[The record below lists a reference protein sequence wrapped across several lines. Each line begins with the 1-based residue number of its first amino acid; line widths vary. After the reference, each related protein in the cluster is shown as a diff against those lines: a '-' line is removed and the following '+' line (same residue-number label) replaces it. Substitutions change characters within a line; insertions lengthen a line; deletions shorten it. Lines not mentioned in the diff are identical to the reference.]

1 MAQREP
7 AEVFPP
13 GDYLVDEMLERG
25 WSRADL
31 IRMSG
36 LSGDTVDAVL
46 DGRRKVTVA
55 IASHLAAAFGTSVE
69 VWCNLQRYYD
79 KYKAPE

>member
-1 MAQREP
+1 MAKKP

-13 GDYLVDEMLERG
+13 SEYITDEMNERG
-25 WSRADL
+25 WSRAEL

-36 LSGDTVDAVL
+36 LDGDTVDAVL
-46 DGRRKVTVA
+46 AGTRKVTIS

-79 KYKAPE
+79 KYKPR